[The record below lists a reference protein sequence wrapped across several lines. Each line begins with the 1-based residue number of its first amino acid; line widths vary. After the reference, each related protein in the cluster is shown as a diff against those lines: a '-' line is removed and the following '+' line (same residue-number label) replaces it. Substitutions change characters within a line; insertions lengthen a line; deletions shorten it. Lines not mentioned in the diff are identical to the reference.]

1 MIATTYGR
9 FRRMVLGDA
18 SVRLPRLVLA
28 SVVVGVLVGLLVAA
42 FDYVTV
48 ELLLEEVVHWPL
60 AAKAAAPFVGLV
72 VAAGILHVG
81 GTNSST
87 SDEYVRAFHE
97 RSPDLPLRHLP
108 AKLLAGVATIGS
120 GGSVGLEGPAVYA
133 GATIGQAV
141 QDGFSRFFRRDE
153 AKILLTAGAACGVA
167 AIFKTPA
174 TGVMFAL
181 EAPYRDDVAR
191 RALLP
196 ALLASATGFLVF
208 AAIIGTDPVF
218 PRLGTTDRQIDVID
232 LLGGAVIGL
241 VAGLAAR
248 GYSALVRFAKGSAD
262 RLPLWQRLFLAGT
275 VLATFVVAGEAL
287 FDETVT
293 LGPGFEAVGW
303 LLEDDR
309 SLGLIAGL
317 FLFQLGATLTT
328 IGGGGTGGLFIP
340 LAVQGIIMGSFI
352 GEVLG
357 EEQTSLYPTLGLAA
371 FLGAGY
377 RAPITAVMFVAEST
391 GASPYVVPAL
401 IAAAM
406 SQLVAGESSVAGYQ
420 RSQRLGHLEGRFKLP
435 IGSAL
440 ETDVFTVPP
449 DATAAEFVYVHVLG
463 RRERT
468 VAVVEDGVYL
478 GICDLDHLRE
488 VDRDDWDSVTVAELM
503 DDEIP
508 TGRASWTFRDAVAAM
523 EQADIDLLPITDT
536 DNRFIGVVRAED
548 IVKLGEILDETGS

>member
-1 MIATTYGR
+1 MKR
-9 FRRMVLGDA
+9 PPLSLHS
-18 SVRLPRLVLA
+18 SVRLPRIVVASAVL
-28 SVVVGVLVGLLVAA
+28 GVLVGVVVAG
-42 FDYVTV
+42 FDYLTV
-48 ELLLEEVVHWPL
+48 EVLLERVVHQPL
-60 AAKAAAPFVGLV
+60 WFKAAAPAAGL
-72 VAAGILHVG
+72 VAAGLILRYLG
-81 GTNSST
+81 PNATPST

-97 RSPDLPLRHLP
+97 RTPDIPLRLLP

-120 GGSVGLEGPAVYA
+120 GGSLGLEGPAIYT
-133 GATIGQAV
+133 GATIGQQLQNA
-141 QDGFSRFFRRDE
+141 FSRFFRRDE
-153 AKILLTAGAACGVA
+153 AKILLTAGAAAGVA
-167 AIFKTPA
+167 AIFRTPA

-196 ALLASATGFLVF
+196 ALLASAAGFLVF
-208 AAIIGTDPVF
+208 AALLGTGSVF
-218 PRLGTTDRQIDVID
+218 PSLGSTDRQIDVAD

-248 GYSALVRFAKGSAD
+248 GYASLVRQAKSHATELPILH
-262 RLPLWQRLFLAGT
+262 RLAAAG
-275 VLATFVVAGEAL
+275 LILGGLVVAGDAIFGEAI
-287 FDETVT
+287 T

-317 FLFQLGATLTT
+317 FVFQLAATLTT

-357 EEQTSLYPTLGLAA
+357 EQQTSLYPTLGLAA

-377 RAPITAVMFVAEST
+377 RAPIAAVMFVAEST

-406 SQLVAGESSVAGYQ
+406 SQLVAGRSSVASYQ
-420 RSQRLGHLEGRFKLP
+420 RDQRMGHLEGRFQLP

-440 ETDVFTVPP
+440 ETDVLTVPP

-468 VAVVEDGVYL
+468 VTVVDEGRYV
-478 GICDLDHLRE
+478 GMCDLDHLKEIPRE
-488 VDRDDWDSVTVAELM
+488 EWEDVTVGDLM
-503 DDEIP
+503 ATDLP
-508 TGRASWTFRDAVAAM
+508 TGRASWTFRDGVAAM
-523 EQADIDLLPITDT
+523 EAADIDLLPITDSDGT
-536 DNRFIGVVRAED
+536 FIGVVRADD
-548 IVKLGEILDETGS
+548 ILRLGEILDETGN

>member
-60 AAKAAAPFVGLV
+60 AAKATAPFVGLV

-120 GGSVGLEGPAVYA
+120 GGSVGLEGPSVYA

-141 QDGFSRFFRRDE
+141 QDGFARFFRRDE

-248 GYSALVRFAKGSAD
+248 GYSALVRIAKGSAE
-262 RLPLWQRLFLAGT
+262 RMPLWQRLFIAGA

-352 GEVLG
+352 GVVLG

-488 VDRDDWDSVTVAELM
+488 VDRDDWDGVTVGELM

-508 TGRASWTFRDAVAAM
+508 TGSASWTFRDAVAAM
-523 EQADIDLLPITDT
+523 EQADIDLLPITDA
-536 DNRFIGVVRAED
+536 DDRFIGVVRAED

>member
-1 MIATTYGR
+1 MKVADLLADT
-9 FRRMVLGDA
+9 
-18 SVRLPRLVLA
+18 SVRVPRIVVA
-28 SVVVGVLVGLLVAA
+28 SISLGAIVGVLLAG
-42 FDYVTV
+42 FDYLTV
-48 ELLLEEVVHWPL
+48 EILLEEVVHQPLWFKASAPLVGL
-60 AAKAAAPFVGLV
+60 AAAT
-72 VAAGILHVG
+72 GILYLIG
-81 GTNSST
+81 PGTTPST

-97 RSPDLPLRHLP
+97 RTPSLPLRDLP

-120 GGSVGLEGPAVYA
+120 GGAVGLEGPSVYA
-133 GATIGQAV
+133 GATIGHNL
-141 QDGFSRFFRRDE
+141 QDTFSRFFRRDE
-153 AKILLTAGAACGVA
+153 AKILLTAGAAAGVA

-196 ALLASATGFLVF
+196 ALLASASSFLVF
-208 AAIIGTDPVF
+208 AAIVNNDPVF
-218 PRLGTTDRQIDVID
+218 PRLGFQDPSIDLVD

-241 VAGLAAR
+241 VAGLAGR
-248 GYSALVRFAKGSAD
+248 GYAWLVRQAKALSGE
-262 RLPLWQRLFLAGT
+262 LPAVRR
-275 VLATFVVAGEAL
+275 VVAAGLVLGGLVVGADAVFEEA
-287 FDETVT
+287 VT
-293 LGPGFEAVGW
+293 LGPGFEAVSW
-303 LLEDDR
+303 LLADDR

-317 FLFQLGATLTT
+317 FLFQLAATLTT
-328 IGGGGTGGLFIP
+328 VGGGGTGGLFIP
-340 LAVQGIIMGSFI
+340 LAVQGIIMGSFV
-352 GEVLG
+352 GEVLR

-406 SQLVAGESSVAGYQ
+406 SPLVAGDSSIALYQ
-420 RSQRLGHLEGRFKLP
+420 RTKRMGHLEGRFELP

-468 VAVVEDGVYL
+468 VTVVDGGRYV
-478 GICDLDHLRE
+478 GMCDLDHLKEIDRE
-488 VDRDDWDSVTVAELM
+488 HWDEVTVGELM
-503 DDEIP
+503 ATDLP
-508 TGRASWTFRDAVAAM
+508 TGRASWTFRDAIAAM
-523 EQADIDLLPITDT
+523 DAADIDLLPITERDGT
-536 DNRFIGVVRAED
+536 FIGVVRTED
-548 IVKLGEILDETGS
+548 ILKLGEILDETGA

>member
-191 RALLP
+191 RAL
-196 ALLASATGFLVF
+196 AWLLAST
-208 AAIIGTDPVF
+208 
-218 PRLGTTDRQIDVID
+218 
-232 LLGGAVIGL
+232 
-241 VAGLAAR
+241 AR
-248 GYSALVRFAKGSAD
+248 AD
-262 RLPLWQRLFLAGT
+262 
-275 VLATFVVAGEAL
+275 
-287 FDETVT
+287 
-293 LGPGFEAVGW
+293 
-303 LLEDDR
+303 
-309 SLGLIAGL
+309 
-317 FLFQLGATLTT
+317 
-328 IGGGGTGGLFIP
+328 
-340 LAVQGIIMGSFI
+340 
-352 GEVLG
+352 
-357 EEQTSLYPTLGLAA
+357 TS
-371 FLGAGY
+371 
-377 RAPITAVMFVAEST
+377 
-391 GASPYVVPAL
+391 
-401 IAAAM
+401 
-406 SQLVAGESSVAGYQ
+406 
-420 RSQRLGHLEGRFKLP
+420 
-435 IGSAL
+435 
-440 ETDVFTVPP
+440 
-449 DATAAEFVYVHVLG
+449 
-463 RRERT
+463 
-468 VAVVEDGVYL
+468 
-478 GICDLDHLRE
+478 
-488 VDRDDWDSVTVAELM
+488 
-503 DDEIP
+503 
-508 TGRASWTFRDAVAAM
+508 
-523 EQADIDLLPITDT
+523 
-536 DNRFIGVVRAED
+536 
-548 IVKLGEILDETGS
+548 

>member
-1 MIATTYGR
+1 MITSVYGR
-9 FRRMVLGDA
+9 FREMVLGDA
-18 SVRLPRLVLA
+18 SVRMPRLVIA
-28 SVVVGVLVGLLVAA
+28 SLVVGVLVGLLVAA

-72 VAAGILHVG
+72 LAAAILHVG
-81 GTNSST
+81 GTNAST

-97 RSPDLPLRHLP
+97 RTPDLPLRHLP

-120 GGSVGLEGPAVYA
+120 GGSVGLEGPSVYA

-208 AAIIGTDPVF
+208 AALIGTSPVF

-248 GYSALVRFAKGSAD
+248 GYAALVRFAKGSAD

-468 VAVVEDGVYL
+468 VAVVDDGHYV
-478 GICDLDHLRE
+478 GVCDLDHLRE
-488 VDRDDWDSVTVAELM
+488 VDRDDWDNVTVGELM

-523 EQADIDLLPITDT
+523 EQADIDLLPITDA
-536 DNRFIGVVRAED
+536 DDRFIGVVRAED

>member
-1 MIATTYGR
+1 MKRARIS
-9 FRRMVLGDA
+9 LGNT
-18 SVRLPRLVLA
+18 VRLPRIVIA
-28 SVVVGVLVGLLVAA
+28 SVAVGAL
-42 FDYVTV
+42 
-48 ELLLEEVVHWPL
+48 
-60 AAKAAAPFVGLV
+60 VGLV
-72 VAAGILHVG
+72 VAGFDYLTVEILLERVVHQPLWFKATAPFLG
-81 GTNSST
+81 LAAAALILRWLGPRATPST

-97 RSPDLPLRHLP
+97 RAPNLPLRHLP

-120 GGSVGLEGPAVYA
+120 GGSLGLEGPAIYA
-133 GATIGQAV
+133 GATIGQQV
-141 QDGFSRFFRRDE
+141 QDTFARFFRRDE

-167 AIFKTPA
+167 AIFRTPA

-196 ALLASATGFLVF
+196 ALLASAAGFLMF
-208 AAIIGTDPVF
+208 ATLLGTGPVF
-218 PRLGTTDRQIDVID
+218 PSLGSTDRQIDVAD

-248 GYSALVRFAKGSAD
+248 GHAWLVRQAKDLSIQIPIA
-262 RLPLWQRLFLAGT
+262 QR
-275 VLATFVVAGEAL
+275 VLAAGLVLGGLVIAGDAL
-287 FDETVT
+287 FDDAIT
-293 LGPGFEAVGW
+293 LGPGFEAVEW
-303 LLEDDR
+303 LLQGDR

-317 FLFQLGATLTT
+317 FVFQLAATLTT
-328 IGGGGTGGLFIP
+328 ISGGGTGGLFIP

-357 EEQTSLYPTLGLAA
+357 EQQTSLYPTLGLAA

-377 RAPITAVMFVAEST
+377 RVPIAAVMFVAEST

-406 SQLVAGESSVAGYQ
+406 SQLVAGESSVAGHQ
-420 RSQRLGHLEGRFKLP
+420 RAERMGHLESRFQLP

-440 ETDVFTVPP
+440 ETDVLTVPP

-468 VAVVEDGVYL
+468 VTVVDNGQYV
-478 GICDLDHLRE
+478 GMCDLDHLKE
-488 VDRDDWDSVTVAELM
+488 IPRDQWEEVTVG
-503 DDEIP
+503 EIMATDLP
-508 TGRASWTFRDAVAAM
+508 TGRASWTFRDGVVAM
-523 EQADIDLLPITDT
+523 EAADIDVLPITDA
-536 DNRFIGVVRAED
+536 DGGFIGVVHADD
-548 IVKLGEILDETGS
+548 ILKLGEILDETGN